1 MRLFRVPF
9 RSLTISLLSN
19 QILIQMLG
27 SVLLESADSSAV
39 HGSIISTITEAGLIK
54 RSTSSAEEK
63 TLPGLL
69 NYLSPLNLNVLFGCL
84 IDTHSVAHEF
94 NTRPGLRSLTQKIG
108 RFHVPANLLRASITS
123 FAFYLN
129 TLFQISKY
137 DGENFSISNTK
148 RILTG
153 EKVLLDTIS
162 PESPIKTSL
171 NPAKLELLK
180 NSENIDWVIR
190 RLHEAC
196 NQISTMYRK
205 LHQSD
210 IYVEQDSGFLDNL
223 SSTLSTPQASPHKQ
237 NLGELSEESL
247 DVARLMKGVHLDKHN
262 TMNNAAPPL
271 PRNNSPFR
279 LRKRGGFN
287 SATTQHDS
295 QNTDN
300 YGHGKQQSV
309 ATERKN
315 SEDDL
320 LHLASW
326 SQLIISML
334 DLLLGLPTLQFKSVL
349 PAVFPAVTSLITT
362 VHEPKVR
369 QLVCD
374 VVRRCGTIYGIL

>member
-1 MRLFRVPF
+1 
-9 RSLTISLLSN
+9 
-19 QILIQMLG
+19 MLG
-27 SVLLESADSSAV
+27 SILLESADSAV

-54 RSTSSAEEK
+54 RSTEEK
-63 TLPGLL
+63 SLPGLL
-69 NYLSPLNLNVLFGCL
+69 DYLSPLNLNVLFGCL
-84 IDTHSVAHEF
+84 LDTHSVAHEF

-162 PESPIKTSL
+162 PESPIKTSS

-190 RLHEAC
+190 RLHDAC

-205 LHQSD
+205 LHQTELF
-210 IYVEQDSGFLDNL
+210 VEQDSGFLDNL
-223 SSTLSTPQASPHKQ
+223 SSTLSTPQVSPHRQ
-237 NLGELSEESL
+237 NLVELSEESL
-247 DVARLMKGVHLDKHN
+247 DVTRLMKGAHINKQN
-262 TMNNAAPPL
+262 TINNAS
-271 PRNNSPFR
+271 RNNSPFR
-279 LRKRGGFN
+279 LRKRG
-287 SATTQHDS
+287 AQHEI
-295 QNTDN
+295 QNTEN
-300 YGHGKQQSV
+300 GKHQTAV
-309 ATERKN
+309 TDTKK
-315 SEDDL
+315 SEDDI

-362 VHEPKVR
+362 VYDPKVR

-374 VVRRCGTIYGIL
+374 VVRRCGSIYGIL

>member
-1 MRLFRVPF
+1 
-9 RSLTISLLSN
+9 
-19 QILIQMLG
+19 MLG

-63 TLPGLL
+63 SLPGLL

-205 LHQSD
+205 LHQSEL
-210 IYVEQDSGFLDNL
+210 YVEQDSGFLDNM
-223 SSTLSTPQASPHKQ
+223 SSTLSTPQASPHRQ
-237 NLGELSEESL
+237 NLTELSEESL
-247 DVARLMKGVHLDKHN
+247 DVARLMKGVHLDKHSTVNN
-262 TMNNAAPPL
+262 TA
-271 PRNNSPFR
+271 PRNSSPFR
-279 LRKRGGFN
+279 LRKRGGGAN
-287 SATTQHDS
+287 VQHDTRQS
-295 QNTDN
+295 MEFNGN
-300 YGHGKQQSV
+300 GKQQSA
-309 ATERKN
+309 ATEQKN

-362 VHEPKVR
+362 VYEPKVR

>member
-1 MRLFRVPF
+1 MTFFCFALLFRVPF

-27 SVLLESADSSAV
+27 SILLESADSAV
-39 HGSIISTITEAGLIK
+39 HKSIISTITEAGLIK
-54 RSTSSAEEK
+54 RNNEEK
-63 TLPGLL
+63 SLPGLL
-69 NYLSPLNLNVLFGCL
+69 DYLSPVNLNVLFGCL
-84 IDTHSVAHEF
+84 LDTHSVAHEF
-94 NTRPGLRSLTQKIG
+94 NTRPGLRSLTQKLG
-108 RFHVPANLLRASITS
+108 RFHVPANLLRTSITS

-153 EKVLLDTIS
+153 EKVLLDVIS
-162 PESPIKTSL
+162 PESPVKASAD
-171 NPAKLELLK
+171 PAKLELLK

-196 NQISTMYRK
+196 NQISTMYQK
-205 LHQSD
+205 LHLTETF
-210 IYVEQDSGFLDNL
+210 VEQDSGFIDNL
-223 SSTLSTPQASPHKQ
+223 SSTMSTPQGSPHKTYHAD
-237 NLGELSEESL
+237 LSEESL
-247 DVARLMKGVHLDKHN
+247 DVTRFMKGAHVDKR
-262 TMNNAAPPL
+262 APKT
-271 PRNNSPFR
+271 NSPFR
-279 LRKRGGFN
+279 LKKRGGAVN
-287 SATTQHDS
+287 QESGNIDAKM
-295 QNTDN
+295 N
-300 YGHGKQQSV
+300 YIDPKK
-309 ATERKN
+309 R
-315 SEDDL
+315 EDDL
-320 LHLASW
+320 LHLTSW

-362 VHEPKVR
+362 VHNPKVR